1 MKVKKKKK
9 NRVKIG
15 WKVTTVSLA
24 LRNFTYFLPAMT
36 TTEEKEWWKK
46 NGINEKVKSKQM
58 ILFPSMKKSK
68 QQQSFEKEES

>member
-1 MKVKKKKK
+1 
-9 NRVKIG
+9 
-15 WKVTTVSLA
+15 
-24 LRNFTYFLPAMT
+24 MT
-36 TTEEKEWWKK
+36 TTEEKEWWRK